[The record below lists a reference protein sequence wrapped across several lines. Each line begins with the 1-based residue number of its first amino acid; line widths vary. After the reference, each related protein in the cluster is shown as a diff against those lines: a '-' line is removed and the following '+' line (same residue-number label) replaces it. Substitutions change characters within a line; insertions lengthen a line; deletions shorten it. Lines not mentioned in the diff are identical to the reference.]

1 MALINLTKNRYK
13 RLTIGLHI
21 VIWLFVIQIFFSLE
35 GLFYSFYEIA
45 FEKDKIVFDEAFIII
60 PSIIIL
66 FYLNSLAWIPKYANR
81 KNWVKYLLFIIGF
94 LISFTLLGFIV
105 YKSIID
111 FGYLH
116 NESIWEFFDMLL
128 TTNIA
133 ALVVSFAIGITK
145 EMLQRTDE
153 MLSLKEQQQKMELH
167 YLQSQIQPHFL
178 FNTLN
183 TLYSLAIAED
193 ALKTTDGILGLSEM
207 MRYGL
212 TQNDSN
218 LVSISEEANFI
229 ESYIEFQRIKL
240 GGDYPVVFEK
250 DIVKLDKKV
259 MSMCLIPIV
268 ENAFKYGVSQQNK
281 APIIFHLS
289 INENRLNFSS
299 TNEMYK
305 GPEVESHKIGLNN
318 LKQRLQLMYR
328 NEFILDIKSKEN
340 QFLVVLE
347 IPLK

>member
-66 FYLNSLAWIPKYANR
+66 FYLNLLAWIPKYANR

-183 TLYSLAIAED
+183 TLYSLAIAEG

-281 APIIFHLS
+281 SPIIFHLS
-289 INENRLNFSS
+289 INENRLIFSS

-305 GPEVESHKIGLNN
+305 GPEVQSHKIGLNN

-340 QFLVVLE
+340 HFLVVLE